1 MKRISVILAMV
12 MFIIGGVSLLS
23 AQTPAPEGA
32 ATPHPGCMGMGAGG
46 GKGMMGPQGGCAGM
60 GACGGK
66 GMMGPQGGCAGMGA
80 CGGKGMMGP
89 QGGCMGPCGGG
100 EGMGGCN
107 LIDCKEVLNLTDD
120 QIAKIKDLNFAH
132 KNQMIDLDAALEK
145 AQLKMHHEMR
155 ADSPDKAK
163 ALAAAKEV
171 NAVKGQIAEAKISH
185 QFALMGVLN
194 AEQLKKW
201 KNCMTECR
209 QSCGPG
215 MGMGS
220 CKGKGDNP
228 GHGMMEK
235 GPEGCCKKGR

>member
-46 GKGMMGPQGGCAGM
+46 GKGMMGPQGGCAG
-60 GACGGK
+60 
-66 GMMGPQGGCAGMGA
+66 
-80 CGGKGMMGP
+80 
-89 QGGCMGPCGGG
+89 MGPCGGG